1 MNSNEFSTPEK
12 QSQIVSGT
20 DQRNSKRNSGLLSFF
35 KWFKQPGT
43 SSRESVDSSST
54 SSLTSSG
61 STDSV
66 NSTNSTGTVASFS
79 FITPDAYNK
88 KHTTEKS
95 IVPGP
100 ETDTYKARL
109 KQREKFREKD
119 KNITLRKKYNLFF
132 HRDTLLKPNNNVVE
146 EDNSK
151 SLPLMTKKSPCEEP
165 ERLHRRTASESSK
178 IRKAGAYCHVKG
190 KRKAPQPPS
199 KEDTF
204 SLRRKKRAAP
214 APPIENQVVGETPT
228 DCNVQLNMDNNPE
241 EDVICNDSLKLD
253 HGILKPAKD
262 EPLQIDT
269 SSPNSA
275 RSSYIEAPVSPR
287 PWYKRHVSSTSSK
300 KEKHDPATSERLPE
314 LQYSRNS
321 TADLNIDDTKI
332 EVKRKDDKRKS
343 GISFL
348 TNISELDREATELLK
363 KDKESVVICEMPVF
377 MRPKSN
383 EHVDTDSLV
392 SPKRKSTKDLIAK
405 FNAITNVTKVTVNA
419 FQRDKREY
427 FGGKSAK
434 VSQDTK
440 KAPKKNQAEP
450 LLNPLMKSESASV
463 VKSKSEVKETPKLD
477 RISWYCPKCHLEN
490 DYWRIIC
497 HVCSTIK
504 PYFDDLSA
512 PPTPKTPNNVCEE
525 KTEPKQPVNQE
536 NKVTKLQE
544 TFMERNL
551 ERSKTQI
558 GFSALSR
565 YNNDLKDKKNVNK
578 QSSSDAK
585 NKEGSES
592 KKQEREKLIKMLIE
606 MKNSLPKRKVN
617 ATKDNK
623 RTSIIEEGLEAL
635 DSENKLKEVNKMEGG
650 EGKKLGIMSKDKI
663 VKKDTQVNLNMN
675 EEKVDVVA
683 KNKFETKKTQI
694 IKEATTKENIF
705 VNKEVIVTKIE
716 SANTKVTKE
725 TRNNVITDKEGS
737 PLKQLKTNFLIN
749 QKIPDAKLS
758 NNKKE
763 PSQQDSLNKIILK
776 EDISNKTNPTMVKEE
791 IRQDVAKSSSSGNQK
806 ELLLVTQ
813 KTIYE
818 NIKVQNQR
826 PQKVSSS
833 AQTSAII
840 TKTPSVTGAIKKDG
854 SFELIK
860 PKDFADIYNEKM
872 GKSDNEHLYANWDKP
887 NPYSN
892 ESMSI
897 FVNIPKRLSDLK
909 NADFTNAQNN
919 MDTLEIN
926 RLLRRLETAIAKGEM
941 TDAAVFARELAQ
953 LKVNCS
959 VIRQRE
965 NKGQEQ
971 KKGTEFTVNMFVE
984 DRLSHRGPFTIP
996 VTAEQT
1002 VGKLK
1007 QQVEKDFEIPTNVQR
1022 WILGKELATDDKST
1036 LKDHH
1041 VTTNGCP
1048 VFLYLVAPNRES
1060 KLQEKPKEEPKELQ
1074 QSKESESKNP
1084 QIIQESIEINIQKTE
1099 LQQTKENGT
1108 GLLLA
1113 QPSTSQ
1119 QESSNAPNKTVV
1131 REILSIVEKKVEPPK
1146 AAFRKSSSFDE
1157 DLGDYDCKTL
1167 RPQKLDWEC
1176 KMCTLLNPS
1185 TSNVCAVCATVR
1197 QKEQTTAIKA
1207 VKRKAPQPTKKKTPE
1222 AKALHLQLLD
1232 LDNGDF
1238 VSNTEAF
1245 ECMVCLM
1252 EIGTGDGVTLR
1263 ECLHQFCKQ
1272 CLAYTIE
1279 FTDDAEIKC
1288 PYRDDQY
1295 SCDIALQDREIK
1307 ALVAPNIYEQ
1317 YLARSVMQVENKIEK
1332 SFHCKTPDCKG
1343 WCIFED
1349 NVNEFKCPV
1358 CLKLNCLTCQAIHTG
1373 MNCKQYQ
1380 EKMNAE
1386 SDVDENAKRT
1396 REMLEE
1402 MVNKGEALTCPV
1414 CQVIL
1419 MKKWGCDWIR
1429 CSMCKTEICW
1439 VTRGPRWGP
1448 SGKGDTSGG
1457 CKCGVNGVKCHAQC
1471 NYCH

>member
-1 MNSNEFSTPEK
+1 MNNNEVSTPEK
-12 QSQIVSGT
+12 QSQSAPGT
-20 DQRNSKRNSGLLSFF
+20 DQRNPKRNSGLLSFF
-35 KWFKQPGT
+35 KWFKQPGA
-43 SSRESVDSSST
+43 SSRESVDTSSSSS

-66 NSTNSTGTVASFS
+66 NSTYSTGTVASFS

-88 KHTTEKS
+88 NHITEKT
-95 IVPGP
+95 IVSGP

-132 HRDTLLKPNNNVVE
+132 HRDTLLKPNTNIVE

-151 SLPLMTKKSPCEEP
+151 SLPLMTKKSPNEEP

-190 KRKAPQPPS
+190 KRKAPQPPN

-204 SLRRKKRAAP
+204 SLRRKKRTAP
-214 APPIENQVVGETPT
+214 APPAENKPPDEVTSTNNDVKAKME
-228 DCNVQLNMDNNPE
+228 DNPE

-253 HGILKPAKD
+253 HGILKSAKE

-287 PWYKRHVSSTSSK
+287 PWYKRHVSSTAAK
-300 KEKHDPATSERLPE
+300 KDKHEPATSERLPE

-332 EVKRKDDKRKS
+332 EAKRKDDKRKS

-348 TNISELDREATELLK
+348 TNISELDREAAELLK
-363 KDKESVVICEMPVF
+363 KDKESVVISDMPAF
-377 MRPKSN
+377 MRPKGN
-383 EHVDTDSLV
+383 EQINTDSLA
-392 SPKRKSTKDLIAK
+392 SPKRKSAKDLIAK

-427 FGGKSAK
+427 FGTKSSK
-434 VSQDTK
+434 INQDTK
-440 KAPKKNQAEP
+440 KAPKKNQTETS
-450 LLNPLMKSESASV
+450 LNPLMKSESASV
-463 VKSKSEVKETPKLD
+463 IKSKPEVKETPKPD
-477 RISWYCPKCHLEN
+477 RKSWYCPKCHLEN

-512 PPTPKTPNNVCEE
+512 PPPSKSSNNTSEDKIE
-525 KTEPKQPVNQE
+525 PVNQE
-536 NKVTKLQE
+536 NKVSKLQE
-544 TFMERNL
+544 TFVEKNL

-565 YNNDLKDKKNVNK
+565 YNNDVKDKKIDTK
-578 QSSSDAK
+578 PSSDEK
-585 NKEGSES
+585 IKESSES
-592 KKQEREKLIKMLIE
+592 KKEEREKLIKMLIE
-606 MKNSLPKRKVN
+606 MKNSLPKRKIN
-617 ATKDNK
+617 ANKENK

-635 DSENKLKEVNKMEGG
+635 DNENKLKESNL
-650 EGKKLGIMSKDKI
+650 GKAEDGATSKNKI
-663 VKKDTQVNLNMN
+663 VEKVN
-675 EEKVDVVA
+675 EEKILIKRDVA
-683 KNKFETKKTQI
+683 KNKFDAKGAQM
-694 IKEATTKENIF
+694 IKESVRKENVSI
-705 VNKEVIVTKIE
+705 NKEVIVTKI
-716 SANTKVTKE
+716 VKE
-725 TRNNVITDKEGS
+725 ARNSIPVLNEKEES
-737 PLKQLKTNFLIN
+737 PLKQPQTNSQIN
-749 QKIPDAKLS
+749 QKVSDVKP
-758 NNKKE
+758 KE
-763 PSQQDSLNKIILK
+763 QENLNKIIIK
-776 EDISNKTNPTMVKEE
+776 EEVPNKTKPVIVKEE
-791 IRQDVAKSSSSGNQK
+791 IKQSNTKPSTTENQK

-818 NIKVQNQR
+818 NIKVQKPDVQNQR

-833 AQTSAII
+833 AQTSAVLK
-840 TKTPSVTGAIKKDG
+840 KTPSVTGAIKKDG

-872 GKSDNEHLYANWDKP
+872 GKSNDEHLYANWDKP
-887 NPYSN
+887 NAYSN

-897 FVNIPKRLSDLK
+897 FVNIPKRFHDLK
-909 NADFTNAQNN
+909 NMDFANAPNN
-919 MDTLEIN
+919 TDTLEIN
-926 RLLRRLETAIAKGEM
+926 RLLRRLETAIAKGQL

-965 NKGQEQ
+965 NKGQDQ
-971 KKGTEFTVNMFVE
+971 KRGTEFTVNMFVE

-996 VTAEQT
+996 VNAEQT
-1002 VGKLK
+1002 VGELK
-1007 QQVEKDFEIPTNVQR
+1007 EQVEKDFEIPTNVQR
-1022 WILGKELATDDKST
+1022 WILGKELATDDKTT

-1041 VTTNGCP
+1041 VTTNGSP

-1060 KLQEKPKEEPKELQ
+1060 KIQEKTKEPENPPQ
-1074 QSKESESKNP
+1074 QTKDPEIKKP
-1084 QIIQESIEINIQKTE
+1084 QVTAERIEIEIQKTE
-1099 LQQTKENGT
+1099 PQQAKDTNKT
-1108 GLLLA
+1108 VVPA

-1119 QESSNAPNKTVV
+1119 EPGNTPRKTVV
-1131 REILSIVEKKVEPPK
+1131 QEILTIVEKKVEPAK
-1146 AAFRKSSSFDE
+1146 AAFRKSSSLD
-1157 DLGDYDCKTL
+1157 DDYGDYDCKTL
-1167 RPQKLDWEC
+1167 KPQKLEWEC
-1176 KMCTLLNPS
+1176 RMCTLLNPP
-1185 TSNVCAVCATVR
+1185 TSNVCVVCATVR
-1197 QKEQTTAIKA
+1197 QKEQATPSKA
-1207 VKRKAPQPTKKKTPE
+1207 VKRKAPQPSKRKAPE

-1232 LDNGDF
+1232 LDNGDL
-1238 VSNTEAF
+1238 VANTEAF

-1295 SCDIALQDREIK
+1295 SCDIALQDREVK
-1307 ALVAPNIYEQ
+1307 ALVAPNIYDQ
-1317 YLARSVMQVENKIEK
+1317 YLARSVTQVENKIEK

-1349 NVNEFKCPV
+1349 NVNEFRCPV

-1448 SGKGDTSGG
+1448 AGKGDTSGG